1 MKEPHEKIKS
11 YLHGKAENLKSCA
24 HFMSC
29 DYEKLLK
36 EAYKVNSWENTTNP
50 PH

>member
-1 MKEPHEKIKS
+1 MA
-11 YLHGKAENLKSCA
+11 KAENLKSLCV

-29 DYEKLLK
+29 DYEITKK
-36 EAYKVNSWENTTNP
+36 AYKVNSWENTTNP